1 MKQTWHKKPL
11 KDVAPSKSAKFP
23 AVDETVWNLSLEE
36 IESGTGKVLREVS
49 SKVSE
54 LGSSKTSFDERNVL
68 YSKLRP
74 YLNKVVVPD
83 KSGVGTSELIPLFP
97 NPEILDREF
106 LAFYLRSPKFLEFA
120 NANTQGTN
128 LPRVS
133 MANFWQ
139 HEIEFPEIEEQWRIV
154 GRIKECLSR
163 VDEIKHLREES
174 RKEANSLE
182 EAIFGDFL
190 EDAQRDGCEVVN
202 LGDVLT
208 KSQYGTSAKATAD
221 GKGFP
226 VLRMGNIKSG
236 HFDFSDLKYMELSD
250 AELEKYRLNVGDIL
264 INRTNSLELV
274 GKSAV
279 FQKEE
284 GDWVFASYLV
294 RLVVDSS
301 KAIPE
306 FVNASINSRIGRAYV
321 YATARRAIGMVNI
334 NAKEIAKMPL
344 PLPSLEKQAQIVSQI
359 KEARIAS
366 QSLLEELDIKA
377 IESLPNSILRKA
389 FAGEL

>member
-1 MKQTWHKKPL
+1 MKQSWLKKTL
-11 KDVAPSKSAKFP
+11 KDVAPAKAAKFP
-23 AVDETVWNLSLEE
+23 ANDKTVWNLSLEE
-36 IESGTGKVLREVS
+36 IESGTGRILREAT

-54 LGSSKTSFDERNVL
+54 LGSSKTSFDETNVL

-74 YLNKVVVPD
+74 YLNKVVVPE
-83 KSGVGTSELIPLFP
+83 KSGVGTSELIPLLP
-97 NPEILDREF
+97 NPEILEREF
-106 LAFYLRSPKFLEFA
+106 LAFYLRSPMFLEFA
-120 NANTQGTN
+120 KTNTQGTN

-133 MANFWQ
+133 MTNFWQ
-139 HEIEFPEIEEQWRIV
+139 HEIEFPPIEEQQRIV

-163 VDEIKHLREES
+163 VDEMKQLREES
-174 RKEANSLE
+174 RKEAKSLE
-182 EAIFGDFL
+182 ETIFGDFL
-190 EDAQRDGCEVVN
+190 EDAKRDGCEIAN
-202 LGDVLT
+202 LGDVLA
-208 KSQYGTSAKATAD
+208 KLQYGTSAKAAAD
-221 GKGFP
+221 FDGFP

-236 HFDFSDLKYMELSD
+236 HLDFTDLKYMALAD
-250 AELEKYRLNVGDIL
+250 NDLEKYRLKVGDIL
-264 INRTNSLELV
+264 INRTNSMELV

-284 GDWVFASYLV
+284 GDWVFASYLI

-321 YATARRAIGMVNI
+321 CATARRAIGMVNI

-344 PLPSLEKQAQIVSQI
+344 PLPSLEKQEQIVSRL
-359 KEARIAS
+359 KEARKAT
-366 QSLLEELDIKA
+366 QLLFSDLNIEP
-377 IESLPNSILRKA
+377 IESLTNAILRKA